1 MSASN
6 KLDNGQGIISGLAS
20 NAATNVEGV
29 FSIKPMAK
37 YLSGARCV
45 LRVNGKVVGFAFGI
59 SWNIETSVTEI
70 NTIDD
75 PLAYELAP
83 ANITVTG
90 QISGF
95 RIPGSGPG
103 IMLMQG
109 DVLSFVHQR
118 YIEIE
123 VRDDQTDNLIF
134 LTRKAMI
141 TSRSEN
147 IRTDAL
153 AEMTLNFKAIG
164 FADERTPK
172 LPDGVG
178 DPVSATGIDP
188 LTKLTNKVKSALN
201 L

>member
-6 KLDNGQGIISGLAS
+6 KLDNGQGLVGGLANNLAS
-20 NAATNVEGV
+20 NVEGI

-45 LRVNGKVVGFAFGI
+45 LKINGKIIGFAFGI

-83 ANITVTG
+83 CSITVTG

-103 IMLMQG
+103 VSLIQG
-109 DVLSFVHQR
+109 DVLSFVHSR

-123 VRDDQTDNLIF
+123 VRDDTTDSLIF
-134 LTRKAMI
+134 LTKKAMI

-147 IRTDAL
+147 IRSDAL

-164 FADERTPK
+164 WADERSPK
-172 LPDGVG
+172 LPDGIG
-178 DPVSATGIDP
+178 SPVSASGIDP
-188 LTKLTNKVKSALN
+188 LTRVTNKVKNLLN
-201 L
+201 

>member
-1 MSASN
+1 MADN
-6 KLDNGQGIISGLAS
+6 KLDSGQGLVSGLAGNLAS
-20 NAATNVEGV
+20 NIDGI

-37 YLSGARCV
+37 YLSGARCT
-45 LRVNGKVVGFAFGI
+45 LKINGKIIGFAFGI

-83 ANITVTG
+83 QNIAVTG

-103 IMLMQG
+103 QMLIQG

-118 YIEIE
+118 YVEIE
-123 VRDDQTDNLIF
+123 VRDTQTDNLIF
-134 LTRKAMI
+134 LTKKAII
-141 TSRSEN
+141 TNRSES

-178 DPVSATGIDP
+178 SPVSSSGIDP
-188 LTKLTNKVKSALN
+188 LTSLTNKVKNALN

>member
-1 MSASN
+1 MADN
-6 KLDNGQGIISGLAS
+6 KLDSGQGLVSGLAGNLAS
-20 NAATNVEGV
+20 NIDGI

-37 YLSGARCV
+37 YLSGARCT
-45 LRVNGKVVGFAFGI
+45 LKINGKIIGFAFGI

-83 ANITVTG
+83 CNISVTG

-103 IMLMQG
+103 QMLIQG

-118 YIEIE
+118 YVEIE
-123 VRDDQTDNLIF
+123 VRDTQTDNLIF
-134 LTRKAMI
+134 LTKKAMI

-147 IRTDAL
+147 IRSDAL

-178 DPVSATGIDP
+178 DSVSATGINP
-188 LTKLTNKVKSALN
+188 LTSLTNKVKNALK